1 MRQPAGR
8 MRPPE
13 NRGNQ
18 GKGVGEASK
27 KCKLNFLHRNRGTAS
42 PEVVKPRSNSPS
54 DFMTN
59 TITKSFPAK
68 RNAVLAV
75 AAFMALVGGS
85 RDSLADFKVCNGSDQ
100 KVAVAVGYNSK
111 ELGWLSEGWW
121 NVERRSCATVVSG
134 TLKNQYYYVY
144 AEGAADGVWS
154 ARRTQQGGFFCV
166 RDGKFTLRNSDFQ
179 RNNEINC
186 EGNGAKTKQFI
197 SVDTK
202 DANEFE
208 YTLKE

>member
-1 MRQPAGR
+1 MT
-8 MRPPE
+8 
-13 NRGNQ
+13 
-18 GKGVGEASK
+18 K
-27 KCKLNFLHRNRGTAS
+27 KISHAFS
-42 PEVVKPRSNSPS
+42 
-54 DFMTN
+54 
-59 TITKSFPAK
+59 AK
-68 RNAVLAV
+68 RNAFLAFT
-75 AAFMALVGGS
+75 ALMALLGGS
-85 RDSLADFKVCNGSDQ
+85 RESFADFKVCNDSDQ
-100 KVAVAVGYNSK
+100 KVAVAVGYNSR

-121 NVERRSCATVVSG
+121 NLERRSCATVVSG
-134 TLKNQYYYVY
+134 TLRNQYYYVY

-154 ARRTQQGGFFCV
+154 ARRNQQGGFFCV
-166 RDGKFTLRNSDFQ
+166 KDGKFTFRNSDFQ